1 MEKTFDVTAIAK
13 TMLVRKGIIYNIGT
27 QFQARMTEE
36 ELNSLKDFIRI
47 VECKEDSDTI
57 TAKEEIVVEVASKSE
72 PVIEPESEEVK
83 PKGEKNELQRKS
95 TNNAS
100 KNKHKAKV

>member
-13 TMLVRKGIIYNIGT
+13 TMLVRRGIIYNIGT

-36 ELNSLKDFIRI
+36 ELNSLKDFIRV

-83 PKGEKNELQRKS
+83 PKEAKNDTTKSNGRKNQ
-95 TNNAS
+95 TKS
-100 KNKHKAKV
+100 KTTI